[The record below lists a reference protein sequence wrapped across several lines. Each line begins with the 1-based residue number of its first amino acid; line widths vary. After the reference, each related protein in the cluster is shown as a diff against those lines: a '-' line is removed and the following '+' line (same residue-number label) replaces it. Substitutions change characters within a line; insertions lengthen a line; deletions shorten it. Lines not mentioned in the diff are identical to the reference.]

1 MLRMSKMTDYGIVL
15 LTELARAGNETRTA
29 RELAAGTGVPL
40 PSVSKVLKGLQG
52 AGLLV
57 SHRGA
62 SGGYGLSRPAERI
75 PLTEIISALEGP
87 VSLTECGAQGA
98 HPPAGTCELETVCR
112 VRGHWRV
119 INRTIQDALGRLTLA
134 DLCAPVPRLVGLGVP
149 AHPAAPAQNP
159 NPNPAAAGG
168 AHS

>member
-62 SGGYGLSRPAERI
+62 SGGYGLSRPADRI

-98 HPPAGTCELETVCR
+98 HAPSGTCELETVCR

-149 AHPAAPAQNP
+149 AHPTAPAQNST
-159 NPNPAAAGG
+159 PNPATAGG